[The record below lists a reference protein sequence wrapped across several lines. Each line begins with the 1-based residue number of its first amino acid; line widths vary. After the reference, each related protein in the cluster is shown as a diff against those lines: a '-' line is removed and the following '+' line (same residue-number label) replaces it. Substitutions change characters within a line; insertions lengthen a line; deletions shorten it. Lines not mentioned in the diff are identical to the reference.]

1 MYPDERSLVKK
12 YGKRGFVIVGVNS
25 DDSLETLQ
33 KANKNQKLTWT
44 SFFDGGGTG
53 GPIATQWGVTG
64 WPTVYLIDRKGIIR
78 AKNLRSESRLAPEIE
93 RLLAIRAR

>member
-1 MYPDERSLVKK
+1 MYPHERSLVEK

-33 KANKNQKLTWT
+33 RAMKREQLTWT

-64 WPTVYLIDRKGIIR
+64 WPTTYVLDRKGIIR
-78 AKNLRSESRLAPEIE
+78 ATGVRGDPLEAAIV
-93 RLLAIRAR
+93 RLLK